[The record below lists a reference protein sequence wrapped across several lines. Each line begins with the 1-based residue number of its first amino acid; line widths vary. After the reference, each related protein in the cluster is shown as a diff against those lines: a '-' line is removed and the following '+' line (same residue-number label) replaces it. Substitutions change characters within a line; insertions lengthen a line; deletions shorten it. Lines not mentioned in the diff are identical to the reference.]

1 MRGESLADALAAQEA
16 AWHERPAVRHLYEG
30 WYRQVVVRLSSKP
43 GPTIELGSG
52 IGRFNEFWP
61 DVTLTDV
68 EPTASTNVVVDAVA
82 LPFEDQSAANLVLFD
97 VFHHLADPARF
108 FDEATRTLIP
118 GGRVVIVD
126 PYCSPVSYVAYRWLH
141 DERTDL
147 AGPGLE
153 IDKEIASNPRESN
166 QARATLV
173 FFRQQQDYGARWP
186 GLPIVERRRFS
197 FVAYPLSGGFTGR
210 QLAPCFLRRPLDVL
224 ERVALRELA
233 HDVDHPRQQPQQ
245 QRARLLLRDE

>member
-16 AWHERPAVRHLYEG
+16 AWHERPSVRHLYEN
-30 WYRQVVVRLSSKP
+30 WYRQIVQRLSTGD

-52 IGRFNEFWP
+52 IGRFKEFWP
-61 DVTLTDV
+61 DAILTDV
-68 EPTASTNVVVDAVA
+68 EPTAWTDNVVDAA
-82 LPFEDQSAANLVLFD
+82 AMPFEDRSVANLVLFD

-108 FDEATRTLIP
+108 FDGATRALIP

-126 PYCSPVSYVAYRWLH
+126 PYCSPVSYVAYRLLH

-147 AGPGLE
+147 RAPALT
-153 IDKEIASNPRESN
+153 IDERIASSPWESN

-173 FFRQQQDYGARWP
+173 FYRHEDEYHARWP

-197 FVAYPLSGGFTGR
+197 FAAYPLSGGFIGR
-210 QLAPCFLRRPLDVL
+210 RFAPPFLNRPLGALERALSPLAPLLAFRCLVVL
-224 ERVALRELA
+224 ERR
-233 HDVDHPRQQPQQ
+233 
-245 QRARLLLRDE
+245 